1 MATRRARY
9 GRPADRSWAT
19 AAPCVTQ
26 DALAKTEL
34 RSAWLIRALRLI
46 GGSRVHRINLMTR
59 IDHAI
64 PANRSPIGL
73 VRLIEHSDPSRHAF
87 GWITAEDPAF
97 AEDLVPQ
104 GVPDPPYRPFS
115 PRYFEATRVTER
127 FRIVARTSAPQA
139 RAGAG
144 TGRPGERGAGRA
156 RWNRG
161 RQHETQEG

>member
-1 MATRRARY
+1 MVADRPGCDFVIMATRRARD

-34 RSAWLIRALRLI
+34 RLAWLIRALRLI

-87 GWITAEDPAF
+87 GWITAEGPAF
-97 AEDLVPQ
+97 AAGPAPPGAPE
-104 GVPDPPYRPFS
+104 PPYYPVS
-115 PRYFEATRVTER
+115 PLCFA
-127 FRIVARTSAPQA
+127 
-139 RAGAG
+139 
-144 TGRPGERGAGRA
+144 
-156 RWNRG
+156 
-161 RQHETQEG
+161 